1 MQLVEAG
8 LLEVLRHRRFT
19 SLAEVNEALREG
31 RARLN
36 GKPFQRRPESRRDL
50 FEQLDRPALRPLPA
64 VRYEYA
70 EWSLAR
76 VNIDYHIEV
85 ERHRYSVPCRLVQQ
99 QVEVRRTAG
108 CVEVL
113 QRGERV
119 ALHARSRVQG
129 GLTTAPAHRPESH
142 REHGAWPPERMK
154 QWAGKVGPATAEVV
168 SGMLDKSP
176 FPQEKYR
183 SCLGLMRLARQLGE
197 DRMEAAARRALHY
210 GTVSY
215 KSIRAILDSRADREP
230 LEDGCGAAAPVEH
243 ENVRGG
249 GYYGEPPEGGGEED

>member
-1 MQLVEAG
+1 MQLVETG

-85 ERHRYSVPCRLVQQ
+85 VQ
-99 QVEVRRTAG
+99 
-108 CVEVL
+108 
-113 QRGERV
+113 
-119 ALHARSRVQG
+119 
-129 GLTTAPAHRPESH
+129 
-142 REHGAWPPERMK
+142 
-154 QWAGKVGPATAEVV
+154 
-168 SGMLDKSP
+168 
-176 FPQEKYR
+176 
-183 SCLGLMRLARQLGE
+183 RQLEIPGN
-197 DRMEAAARRALHY
+197 D
-210 GTVSY
+210 
-215 KSIRAILDSRADREP
+215 
-230 LEDGCGAAAPVEH
+230 
-243 ENVRGG
+243 N
-249 GYYGEPPEGGGEED
+249 